1 MGQAPQTWSTTISRS
16 IQFKHIFNWL
26 NHSPKPSRDMI
37 NREFAMAFRSGAYKR
52 YNSFN
57 SVQDFKAQIEKANP
71 DRFEIG
77 AIYNKPPRERD
88 TLLKS
93 ELKALEK
100 ELVFDIDMDD
110 YDAFR
115 NVLLRSPKF
124 ARSAGNLYLWQ

>member
-1 MGQAPQTWSTTISRS
+1 MCI
-16 IQFKHIFNWL
+16 
-26 NHSPKPSRDMI
+26 RD
-37 NREFAMAFRSGAYKR
+37 RFRSGAYKR

-57 SVQDFKAQIEKANP
+57 SVQEFKAQIEKANP

-115 NVLLRSPKF
+115 TDVYKRQIIAPCGKLI
-124 ARSAGNLYLWQ
+124 